1 MVDGDIAVNVFAK
14 DQIVAAENT
23 LNHSHMDFTANS
35 LASFLV
41 RECSDWKIYISS
53 ALR

>member
-1 MVDGDIAVNVFAK
+1 MDRDIAIDIFAE

-23 LNHSHMDFTANS
+23 LRPSYMDFIAKS
-35 LASFLV
+35 LANFLV
-41 RECSDWKIYISS
+41 RECSDWKLYMSS